1 MATIPQFTKK
11 LREDGARVLPN
22 RREEDEYLGLAG
34 NCSQLF
40 QTTPRPLEQLNKQA
54 LLQFPTVLIIWDTII
69 LLKKVISSPPITSA
83 FYPLECLTLWGQWP
97 EPKIARKWSKSILK
111 SNNITLQILIKQIL
125 TSVKLSPLPPYQKII
140 FQKKKLS
147 GKGGMPPPLTENR
160 HQKIATKWFK
170 MG

>member
-1 MATIPQFTKK
+1 MELFLCQLRTRVKRKMATIPQFTKK

-54 LLQFPTVLIIWDTII
+54 LLQFPTVLINWDIII

-83 FYPLECLTLWGQWP
+83 FYSF
-97 EPKIARKWSKSILK
+97 WS
-111 SNNITLQILIKQIL
+111 
-125 TSVKLSPLPPYQKII
+125 V
-140 FQKKKLS
+140 
-147 GKGGMPPPLTENR
+147 
-160 HQKIATKWFK
+160 
-170 MG
+170 

>member
-54 LLQFPTVLIIWDTII
+54 LLQFATVLINWDTII
-69 LLKKVISSPPITSA
+69 LLKKI
-83 FYPLECLTLWGQWP
+83 
-97 EPKIARKWSKSILK
+97 
-111 SNNITLQILIKQIL
+111 
-125 TSVKLSPLPPYQKII
+125 KII
-140 FQKKKLS
+140 VLVIVIVIIHW
-147 GKGGMPPPLTENR
+147 NV
-160 HQKIATKWFK
+160 
-170 MG
+170 